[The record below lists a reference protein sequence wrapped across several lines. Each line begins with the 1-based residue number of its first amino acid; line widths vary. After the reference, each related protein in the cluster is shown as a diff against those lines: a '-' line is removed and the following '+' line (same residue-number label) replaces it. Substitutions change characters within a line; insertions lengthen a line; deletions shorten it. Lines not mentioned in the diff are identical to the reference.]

1 MSAVADIH
9 ANHVYDVAII
19 GYGPA
24 GATLAAVLGRHGL
37 DVAVFDKAHDIYPQP
52 RAVGFDHDAMRIFQ
66 QAGVA
71 DALLPHVAPFN
82 DGVYYG
88 VDGQVIRRLQRMP
101 PPYPQGW
108 APGYTC
114 DQPGVEAVLRAAVQQ
129 MPNVHV
135 ALGCELGGFT
145 QSADHVNLALR
156 NSDGDGDVAHCT
168 ARYVVGCD
176 GAGSPVRRAL
186 GIGLESFDY
195 DHAWVV
201 VDVKVKPAYLAQLPQ
216 TNVQYCQPARPCT
229 FITCPG
235 NHRRWEFM
243 TLPGEAHE
251 GEVPEERLWELLS
264 RWLRPG
270 EAEIWRSAAYRFHA
284 LIAHQW
290 RRGRVLLAGDA
301 AHQTPPFLGQ
311 GMCQGLRDA
320 GNLAWKLEA
329 VMRGR
334 APDALLDSY
343 TAERRPHVV
352 ETTRLAKEF
361 GYIISE
367 LDVDK
372 ARARDAAMLALGDGT
387 AQTLIRQELIPGLTR
402 GLIAGVAPLAGK
414 VLPQPVVRVMRR
426 VSDTDAVHREEPSHA
441 MQDEQNERLL
451 DDVTGPQWCLV
462 VSGAL
467 SPSLVFAAQL
477 RHVTVVA
484 LDSTSTEGV
493 LQAVEHGGL
502 LKQWLTAAGCRGA
515 LVRPDHYVF
524 GGFESDGEAHH
535 LLDQFASTVRLAS
548 TSTRTAPQT
557 GAA

>member
-9 ANHVYDVAII
+9 ANHAYDVAII

-37 DVAVFDKAHDIYPQP
+37 DVAVFDKANDIYPQP

-101 PPYPQGW
+101 PPYPKGW

-114 DQPGVEAVLRAAVQQ
+114 DQPGVEAVLRAAVAQ
-129 MPNVHV
+129 MPNVQV
-135 ALGCELGGFT
+135 ALGCERTGITQTADGVCLTLRAGMGTGGAA
-145 QSADHVNLALR
+145 SVNSGA
-156 NSDGDGDVAHCT
+156 GGAKHCT

-186 GIGLESFDY
+186 QIGLESFDY

-201 VDVKVKPAYLAQLPQ
+201 VDVEVKPAHLAQLPA
-216 TNVQYCQPARPCT
+216 TNVQCCQPARPCT

-243 TLPGEAHE
+243 TLPGENHE
-251 GEVPEERLWELLS
+251 GEVPEERLWALLS

-284 LIAHQW
+284 LIAQEW

-320 GNLAWKLEA
+320 GRYACAHRQSRQCRDCTSGEDARYRHAAPRSLQ
-329 VMRGR
+329 RFGR
-334 APDALLDSY
+334 QHPGRV
-343 TAERRPHVV
+343 RR
-352 ETTRLAKEF
+352 
-361 GYIISE
+361 ISRC
-367 LDVDK
+367 
-372 ARARDAAMLALGDGT
+372 RARQVG
-387 AQTLIRQELIPGLTR
+387 R
-402 GLIAGVAPLAGK
+402 G
-414 VLPQPVVRVMRR
+414 
-426 VSDTDAVHREEPSHA
+426 
-441 MQDEQNERLL
+441 
-451 DDVTGPQWCLV
+451 
-462 VSGAL
+462 
-467 SPSLVFAAQL
+467 
-477 RHVTVVA
+477 
-484 LDSTSTEGV
+484 
-493 LQAVEHGGL
+493 
-502 LKQWLTAAGCRGA
+502 
-515 LVRPDHYVF
+515 
-524 GGFESDGEAHH
+524 GEAGECEDRIK
-535 LLDQFASTVRLAS
+535 LTELSTMA
-548 TSTRTAPQT
+548 
-557 GAA
+557 

>member
-9 ANHVYDVAII
+9 ANHAYDVAII

-24 GATLAAVLGRHGL
+24 GATLAALLGRHGL

-135 ALGCELGGFT
+135 ALGCELSGFT
-145 QSADHVNLALR
+145 QSADHVHLALR
-156 NSDGDGDVAHCT
+156 NSDGDVAHCT

-352 ETTRLAKEF
+352 ETTCLAKEF

-372 ARARDAAMLALGDGT
+372 ARTRDAAMLALGGGT
-387 AQTLIRQELIPGLTR
+387 AQTLIRQELIPGLTS

-414 VLPQPVVRVMRR
+414 VLPQPVVQHA
-426 VSDTDAVHREEPSHA
+426 STDEAARNVR
-441 MQDEQNERLL
+441 L
-451 DDVTGPQWCLV
+451 DDVTGPHWSLV
-462 VSGAL
+462 VTGAL
-467 SPSLVFAAQL
+467 SPALVSLA
-477 RHVTVVA
+477 RSRDVTVVA
-484 LDSTSTEGV
+484 LDAASIEGA
-493 LQAVEHGGL
+493 LHVEEHDGL
-502 LKQWLTAAGCRGA
+502 LTKWLAAAGCRGA

-524 GGFESDGEAHH
+524 GGFASNDEARH
-535 LLDQFASTVRLAS
+535 LLDQFASALHLVSQQTKA
-548 TSTRTAPQT
+548 APQ
-557 GAA
+557 AAVA